1 MNSITLSSLF
11 ASSPNPLNP
20 FKIPTTTSLP
30 LPLSPP
36 LPLSTAATT
45 TTTTTIII
53 NGTGSAAELTKSLI
67 PEKYQVV
74 LLSFAYGII
83 SLLAVVGNSSIIY
96 IVLRNRRMHSVTN
109 YFICNLALAD
119 CLVACFAIPFQFQAA
134 ALQKWVLPHFLCK
147 LAPFVQ
153 ILSVDVSIYTLV
165 VVSIDRYHVMLH
177 PLKPKLSTKSACIIF
192 IIIWLIALAS
202 SIPSLL
208 FYNVYF
214 IDDFGYQCLPNTYE
228 QQQKDNNSTANSY
241 HINTIYIVYNIYSQ
255 YIIPFIIISCA
266 YFRIAAHLYFSKP
279 VGQTKHQEVI
289 ARNRRKVLKMLF
301 LVVALFLI
309 CWFPLQLY
317 NFLNVYKPEINDF
330 KHIVVLWLC
339 ANWLAM
345 SNSCHNPFIYG
356 FCSVKFNREFRKLFS
371 CLPCID
377 ATQLDNEISNKNR
390 VNVPL
395 SAQTRST
402 NLQIQR
408 TNCQRRSPNSSP
420 LLSENKK
427 WSKKKTT
434 KNQILS
440 TSITTKRHQNGKQHH
455 FFANTN
461 PEDHHSTLF
470 SNTNNY
476 YSSKINRSIT
486 NCEKFLPDQDIMN
499 STKENDLLLMQAR
512 QSARFT

>member
-1 MNSITLSSLF
+1 MDSITFSLLT
-11 ASSPNPLNP
+11 STINPLHSS
-20 FKIPTTTSLP
+20 KLSTTTSL
-30 LPLSPP
+30 LLSPSP
-36 LPLSTAATT
+36 SATT
-45 TTTTTIII
+45 TL
-53 NGTGSAAELTKSLI
+53 NGTGSAAELTKTLI
-67 PEKYQVV
+67 PEKYQII

-83 SLLAVVGNSSIIY
+83 SLLAVVGNSCIIY

-119 CLVACFAIPFQFQAA
+119 CLVACFAVPFQFQAA

-165 VVSIDRYHVMLH
+165 AVSLDRYHVMLH
-177 PLKPKLSTKSACIIF
+177 PLKPKLSTKSAFIIF
-192 IIIWLIALAS
+192 IIIWLVALGS
-202 SIPSLL
+202 SIPSLI

-214 IDDFGYQCLPNTYE
+214 IDDIGYQCLPNTSE
-228 QQQKDNNSTANSY
+228 LQQHSNSTTNSY
-241 HINTIYIVYNIYSQ
+241 DINKIYIVYNIYSQ

-289 ARNRRKVLKMLF
+289 ARNKRKVLKMLF

-371 CLPCID
+371 CFPCID
-377 ATQLDNEISNKNR
+377 ATQLDNDLANKNR
-390 VNVPL
+390 VHVPL
-395 SAQTRST
+395 STQNRST
-402 NLQIQR
+402 ALQLR
-408 TNCQRRSPNSSP
+408 RANCQRRSPNSSP
-420 LLSENKK
+420 SLLQGQQ
-427 WSKKKTT
+427 WSHQNTTNNQVLSTT
-434 KNQILS
+434 KGH
-440 TSITTKRHQNGKQHH
+440 RNGKYYN
-455 FFANTN
+455 FFSNN
-461 PEDHHSTLF
+461 NSSDHHHHHHALF
-470 SNTNNY
+470 GNNNY
-476 YSSKINRSIT
+476 YSTKMDRSIT
-486 NCEKFLPDQDIMN
+486 NCEKFLPDHDIIN
-499 STKENDLLLMQAR
+499 STKENDLLLIHAR
-512 QSARFT
+512 QSTRFL